1 MGCQPKQTSHAS
13 QERHLSEFCARVVSV
28 LRVQSLM
35 RDVSLHVGFVVRSR
49 PMGAVGTVCKSG
61 QYPDETNSAFLVQPS
76 LVFPRIRRASSTTP
90 PGRLSYM
97 PPSFSSSSRHVFA
110 PPCQFRSLYVC
121 PTSSPGAVG
130 SLFLRILAA
139 WSVPLWSVLRCG
151 RAT

>member
-1 MGCQPKQTSHAS
+1 
-13 QERHLSEFCARVVSV
+13 
-28 LRVQSLM
+28 M
-35 RDVSLHVGFVVRSR
+35 RGVGLHVEFVVRSR

-61 QYPDETNSAFLVQPS
+61 QYPDETSSGFLAQPS
-76 LVFPRIRRASSTTP
+76 LVFPRIRRASTTS

-97 PPSFSSSSRHVFA
+97 SPSFSSSSRHVFA
-110 PPCQFRSLYVC
+110 PPCQFRSLCVC

-139 WSVPLWSVLRCG
+139 WSVPLWSVLQCG